1 MEESHLRK
9 HQQVV
14 FSMDNVYGM
23 IILLSIGLGGGT
35 LVAMAELIMNKV
47 VTAKENRVTVM

>member
-1 MEESHLRK
+1 
-9 HQQVV
+9 
-14 FSMDNVYGM
+14 MDNVYGM